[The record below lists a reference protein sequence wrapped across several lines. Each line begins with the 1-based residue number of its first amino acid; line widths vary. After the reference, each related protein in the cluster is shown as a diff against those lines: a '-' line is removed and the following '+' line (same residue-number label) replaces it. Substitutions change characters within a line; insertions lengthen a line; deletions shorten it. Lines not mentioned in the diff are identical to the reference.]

1 MGAASGTSLSGLA
14 VEFADTAT
22 GRTWRLSGPSLG
34 LAANVPATLDRA
46 TALGRG
52 LGGLLRCSLRGRWIA
67 LVIEFDAPRL
77 EAALQGLGADVDVVP
92 GNASLDPETGEPR
105 EGHWGR
111 LLDMEATTKSLDEA
125 LGSFGRLSLPLRVE
139 LVIADVPPRGDLARL
154 AALDRDP
161 LATFSTRFDASETGR
176 SWNIVLAAARLDGT
190 VVEPGGSVSFNS
202 LVGARTPEAGFR
214 QAPELVANEL
224 VPGWGG
230 GVCQVATTLFN
241 VALLADLSVAER
253 YHHSRPL
260 AYIGLGRDA
269 TVSYPNLDLVIQ
281 NPRAFP
287 VVLTA
292 WVRQGDVGL
301 AFWGRRT
308 VDAQVTLTTEEL
320 NLKPAECVL
329 EPGPELPA
337 GTRQTVKE
345 PFDGRDVRLW
355 RAVFQAGMMVRR
367 ELVWVDRYEP
377 IAGLVRV
384 GPAQPSAPA
393 TPAVPSGP
401 PPEGHG
407 SR

>member
-1 MGAASGTSLSGLA
+1 MGAGPGTALSGLA

-34 LAANVPATLDRA
+34 LAANVPATLDQVTDR
-46 TALGRG
+46 GRG

-67 LVIEFDAPRL
+67 PVIEFDAPRL
-77 EAALQGLGADVDVVP
+77 EAAMEGLGADVDIVP

-105 EGHWGR
+105 EGHRGR
-111 LLDMEATTKSLDEA
+111 LLDAEATTRSLSEA
-125 LGSFGRLSLPLRVE
+125 LGSLGCLSLLRAE

-154 AALDRDP
+154 AALDRDR

-260 AYIGLGRDA
+260 AYIDLGRDA
-269 TVSYPNLDLVIQ
+269 TVSYPNLDLVIR

-292 WVRQGDVGL
+292 WVRQGDVRL

-320 NLKPAECVL
+320 NLRPAECVF
-329 EPGPELPA
+329 EPGPELSA

-355 RAVFQAGMMVRR
+355 RAVSQAGTIVRR

-384 GPAQPSAPA
+384 GPALPTVPA
-393 TPAVPSGP
+393 TPAVPAGP
-401 PPEGHG
+401 PPTGHG